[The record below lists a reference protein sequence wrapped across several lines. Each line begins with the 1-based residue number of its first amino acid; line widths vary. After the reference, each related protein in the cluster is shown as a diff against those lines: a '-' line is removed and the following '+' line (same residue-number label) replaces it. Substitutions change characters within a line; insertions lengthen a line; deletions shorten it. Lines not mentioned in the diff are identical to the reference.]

1 MDNPPN
7 NAPTWPQPRAQGAP
21 PKAPDGSGAPE
32 RMPTAEARRRVTVLK
47 RWALAGTTLAFCALS
62 GLAAS
67 HVTGVT
73 AAAAGVSGSSATA
86 TPSNQDDN
94 GSFFPTSGQG
104 SDGGQ

>member
-1 MDNPPN
+1 
-7 NAPTWPQPRAQGAP
+7 
-21 PKAPDGSGAPE
+21 
-32 RMPTAEARRRVTVLK
+32 MPTAEARRRATVLK

-73 AAAAGVSGSSATA
+73 AAAAGLSGSSATA

-104 SDGGQ
+104 SDGGQRSGQGGGFNFGSGGTNQLPAASSGGS